1 MSGNENSTH
10 AGCLCLTF
18 PMHHSS
24 VRKVLRTP
32 FLSLPFISNKSGLL
46 FALFRVEFGNFRG
59 EEREL
64 FWGKG
69 SCAMCIREGAKKFSR
84 QMMSPSA
91 SLSAQT
97 LCVSVLFSP
106 FPFLAFSRRHWHWI
120 SLAFSSAIARG
131 LRLAL
136 NRTTKRT
143 KALSQI
149 PIWRFCFLA

>member
-1 MSGNENSTH
+1 MPAQDYIGHLISRLTNRQMSGKENSTH
-10 AGCLCLTF
+10 GMPNRLCLAF
-18 PMHHSS
+18 PKHHYR

-32 FLSLPFISNKSGLL
+32 FISLPFISNKSGLL
-46 FALFRVEFGNFRG
+46 FALFRVEFGNFCG

-106 FPFLAFSRRHWHWI
+106 FPFFGLFPA
-120 SLAFSSAIARG
+120 SLTLNFFG
-131 LRLAL
+131 LFFRDC
-136 NRTTKRT
+136 KR
-143 KALSQI
+143 
-149 PIWRFCFLA
+149 P